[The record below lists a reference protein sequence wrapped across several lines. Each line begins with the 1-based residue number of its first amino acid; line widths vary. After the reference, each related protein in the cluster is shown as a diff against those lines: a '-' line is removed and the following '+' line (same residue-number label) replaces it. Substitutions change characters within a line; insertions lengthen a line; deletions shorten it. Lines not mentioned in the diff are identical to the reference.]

1 MLGLVLDCPHQN
13 PLHLG
18 RERGINLPGPR
29 ILGEVE
35 NQQWIIL
42 WVGPG
47 GQMKH
52 GCAEA
57 VNIDSRVR
65 LSTEQF
71 WRSVT
76 HRAHGGDALFL
87 FIYPACDSKI
97 DQHDSIVVAVDHDVC
112 RFQVAINDR
121 LRSRVQVM
129 QNVRNL
135 NSPLSHGWLIDS
147 TAGSCSQAR
156 S

>member
-97 DQHDSIVVAVDHDVC
+97 DQPNTAGDGLDVDVIGLDVPMEDL
-112 RFQVAINDR
+112 AGM
-121 LRSRVQVM
+121 QVM
-129 QNVRNL
+129 ECARHFESNARAL
-135 NSPLSHGWLIDS
+135 ADMPPLG
-147 TAGSCSQAR
+147 QR
-156 S
+156 